1 MNDRPSGA
9 TLQTRA
15 RSSTGLPANPGCR
28 AGLARQSRPQ
38 APRDQTVGSLP
49 WSPSLRVFPHEGD
62 SLAYTPSHRKPS
74 WSLSWGWRPLAGS
87 RTLTLGHSPLP
98 QTSLTEGAHCAH
110 LLTHVLS
117 RGPPS
122 KPTRQLPSSQP
133 LHHEDTEADKEPRGT
148 GRAPALPGTNPQEV
162 QLIVTPSGQRR
173 ARPRRGGP
181 ETKAGGVSAA
191 RFTSPDG
198 AEGRDV
204 PRSPSPPWP

>member
-28 AGLARQSRPQ
+28 AGLARQSQPQ

-62 SLAYTPSHRKPS
+62 SLAYTPPT
-74 WSLSWGWRPLAGS
+74 GNQAGPFPGAGGLLQGAGRSPWVTALCLRRHS
-87 RTLTLGHSPLP
+87 RREHT
-98 QTSLTEGAHCAH
+98 AH

-133 LHHEDTEADKEPRGT
+133 LRHEDTEADKEPRGT
-148 GRAPALPGTNPQEV
+148 GRAPALPGTNPREV